1 MVKNSTKTVAP
12 LWLAEGLVSSWRLTP
27 YGLAFSLS
35 TVRKDVPEQH
45 DSARSFSLGQA
56 VGHVRGKVL
65 LESQLKAEGRQAS
78 PNLHYVKTQS
88 VFFTETCRYPRLQCR
103 WFGQMNRQGS
113 RRSPRALEREVILGF
128 PPNYPEQCINITKTV
143 ASLWLAKGLVASWGL
158 TPYGLAF
165 SLSTVRKDVPEQH
178 DSARSFSLVHA
189 IGHVRGKDLL
199 ESQLKA

>member
-1 MVKNSTKTVAP
+1 MCPSSMILPGPFHWVKLWAMFEEKFFLNPSWKHKGDKP
-12 LWLAEGLVSSWRLTP
+12 LPTFTTSRPSRA
-27 YGLAFSLS
+27 
-35 TVRKDVPEQH
+35 
-45 DSARSFSLGQA
+45 SFA
-56 VGHVRGKVL
+56 
-65 LESQLKAEGRQAS
+65 
-78 PNLHYVKTQS
+78 
-88 VFFTETCRYPRLQCR
+88 ETCRYPRLQCR

>member
-1 MVKNSTKTVAP
+1 M
-12 LWLAEGLVSSWRLTP
+12 SSWRLTP

-88 VFFTETCRYPRLQCR
+88 SILRGDLQVSEIAMQVI
-103 WFGQMNRQGS
+103 WTHEPS
-113 RRSPRALEREVILGF
+113 R
-128 PPNYPEQCINITKTV
+128 
-143 ASLWLAKGLVASWGL
+143 
-158 TPYGLAF
+158 
-165 SLSTVRKDVPEQH
+165 
-178 DSARSFSLVHA
+178 
-189 IGHVRGKDLL
+189 
-199 ESQLKA
+199 ES